1 MTRRVQ
7 MDKGRLIGG
16 IICLALAALLGVLNL
31 RLPADKL
38 MFAVGGENM
47 PWVPVVILGIVGLVL
62 LATAPIGRQ
71 RTETQAPR
79 AENTADPDEAGEA

>member
-16 IICLALAALLGVLNL
+16 IFCLAVAALLAVLNV

-38 MFAVGGENM
+38 MFSALGENM
-47 PWVPVVILGIVGLVL
+47 PWVPVVILGIAGLVL
-62 LATAPIGRQ
+62 LATAPGGRQ
-71 RTETQAPR
+71 RAGTRAPGV
-79 AENTADPDEAGEA
+79 ENTADPDKAREA